1 MYLST
6 LLKAA
11 FVTKI
16 NVINNHQRFR
26 ESFFPSEV
34 PSPRFFN
41 GVVASGYPQQI
52 IANAHV
58 SAFIR
63 YLRAEICQHV
73 TWEQRLQPYSA
84 NWLKPPLQTDPQQ
97 QITIEALVG
106 TFLRDF
112 GTMFATALPKLPEVT
127 VANRFTTKIII
138 KAPVVASIRDFKA
151 KIFKQVTWGQC
162 LHCMA
167 QTA

>member
-1 MYLST
+1 MV
-6 LLKAA
+6 LL
-11 FVTKI
+11 
-16 NVINNHQRFR
+16 R
-26 ESFFPSEV
+26 
-34 PSPRFFN
+34 
-41 GVVASGYPQQI
+41 ASYPQQI
-52 IANAHV
+52 IAKARV

-138 KAPVVASIRDFKA
+138 KAPVVASIRDFRA
-151 KIFKQVTWGQC
+151 EIFKQVTWGQYLQPYCPNC
-162 LHCMA
+162 LKSPLRTDSPQKSLSKHPSWLPFEISKPRFSSK
-167 QTA
+167 

>member
-1 MYLST
+1 MV
-6 LLKAA
+6 LL
-11 FVTKI
+11 
-16 NVINNHQRFR
+16 R
-26 ESFFPSEV
+26 
-34 PSPRFFN
+34 
-41 GVVASGYPQQI
+41 ASYPQQI
-52 IANAHV
+52 IAKARV

-112 GTMFATALPKLPEVT
+112 GAMFATALPKLPEVT

-138 KAPVVASIRDFKA
+138 KAPVVASIRDFRA
-151 KIFKQVTWGQC
+151 EVFKQVT
-162 LHCMA
+162 
-167 QTA
+167 